1 LYYIE
6 IRNKGVGYYKFSM
19 DEIERQ
25 QQMRELQ
32 QLRQET
38 LKEREQKHVQN
49 EKRASMIEARLERL
63 REKKLKY
70 ESTAKTKT
78 TP

>member
-1 LYYIE
+1 
-6 IRNKGVGYYKFSM
+6 M

-38 LKEREQKHVQN
+38 LKEREQKHIRN
-49 EKRASMIEARLERL
+49 EKRTSMIEARLERL

-70 ESTAKTKT
+70 ESSNRTE
-78 TP
+78 TPSS